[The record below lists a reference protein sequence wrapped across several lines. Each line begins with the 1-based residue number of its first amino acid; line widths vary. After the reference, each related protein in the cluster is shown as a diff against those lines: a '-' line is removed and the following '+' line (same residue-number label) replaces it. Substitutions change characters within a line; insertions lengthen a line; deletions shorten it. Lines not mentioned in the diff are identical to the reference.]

1 MPQFRTPF
9 SQLNPKDLKLLTMK
23 ITAYALRKLGNRI
36 GASPAMDPKDLT
48 QRAILDTLEGRRKW
62 NSPRYSIEQHLI
74 GCINSYISHY
84 FDSKEARTPRMQWP
98 GPDNQDYA
106 LGDKA
111 WDHRSPETIISNKDF
126 MESVRK
132 MIVNDGDPNLY
143 QIWQRV
149 EHSDWDLDQDL
160 EQFCIELGFDPE
172 TGSAG
177 YQRFNRLRKK
187 IRMYAQQCYEDESS
201 HTPQTH

>member
-1 MPQFRTPF
+1 
-9 SQLNPKDLKLLTMK
+9 
-23 ITAYALRKLGNRI
+23 
-36 GASPAMDPKDLT
+36 
-48 QRAILDTLEGRRKW
+48 
-62 NSPRYSIEQHLI
+62 
-74 GCINSYISHY
+74 
-84 FDSKEARTPRMQWP
+84 MQWP
-98 GPDNQDYA
+98 EPDNQDYA

-160 EQFCIELGFDPE
+160 EQFCIELGFDPKS
-172 TGSAG
+172 GSAG

-187 IRMYAQQCYEDESS
+187 IRMYARQCYEDDSS

>member
-36 GASPAMDPKDLT
+36 GAGPAMDPKDLT

-62 NSPRYSIEQHLI
+62 NLTRYSIEQHLI

-111 WDHRSPETIISNKDF
+111 WDHRSPETIISNKDL

-160 EQFCIELGFDPE
+160 EQFCIELGFDSE